1 MFYSYFSFAKEPTEE
16 EINQKISVLLE
27 YPWFQELFQE
37 KELQEIIMTNKD
49 IREMIGKENVRNLKL
64 YPKKQLKIRNKIVNA
79 LFFELKGKS

>member
-1 MFYSYFSFAKEPTEE
+1 
-16 EINQKISVLLE
+16 
-27 YPWFQELFQE
+27 
-37 KELQEIIMTNKD
+37 MTNKD

>member
-1 MFYSYFSFAKEPTEE
+1 LFSSYFSFAKEPTEE

-49 IREMIGKENVRNLKL
+49 ISEMIGKKKVRYLMMYL
-64 YPKKQLKIRNKIVNA
+64 KKQLKIRNTIVNA
-79 LFFELKGKS
+79 LFFELKGK